1 MAGKPVTRGKF
12 FSRQTLTGK
21 LTGKIPTP
29 GAIAEQQACDL
40 LRQHGLK
47 IRTLNYRTKRGEIDI
62 IAEDN
67 DTLVF
72 VEVRLRSNS
81 AYGSPEESITRH
93 KQQRI
98 LYASQHFLQKENIN
112 DSRPCRF
119 DTICLT
125 DHNGSPAD
133 VQWIKDAFGGGNG
146 W

>member
-1 MAGKPVTRGKF
+1 MTKGRLFSKHPIARKLIGKNRTSG
-12 FSRQTLTGK
+12 T
-21 LTGKIPTP
+21 
-29 GAIAEQQACDL
+29 IAEQQACDL
-40 LRQHGLK
+40 LAQHGLK
-47 IRTLNYRTKRGEIDI
+47 IRARNYRTKRGEIDI

-81 AYGSPEESITRH
+81 TYGSPEESITTQ

-125 DHNGSPAD
+125 NHNDSSTNP
-133 VQWIKDAFGGGNG
+133 QWIKDAFSGGNG

>member
-1 MAGKPVTRGKF
+1 MTRDKF
-12 FSRQTLTGK
+12 FSRQSITRKLIGK
-21 LTGKIPTP
+21 NRTP

-47 IRTLNYRTKRGEIDI
+47 IRTRNYRTKRGEIDI

-81 AYGSPEESITRH
+81 TYGSPEESITTH

-125 DHNGSPAD
+125 SHNDSPANA
-133 VQWIKDAFGGGNG
+133 QWIKDAFSGGNG